1 MVFDDDEEEE
11 LEVVEDVVDGGGEE
25 GISTTGSG
33 LSCIGENCDMFDS
46 AD

>member
-1 MVFDDDEEEE
+1 MVFDDEEEEE

-25 GISTTGSG
+25 GISKTGSG